1 MNLFPMTVAGALLSV
16 LALPAE
22 AQPPLKIERL
32 NAYQIWEDSG
42 ELSEKVP
49 KDTDQITANGDKG
62 SSTQMIVDTVVS
74 GPKGEVVEP
83 FGQLHVWA
91 DAVFPPEGQPAGLID
106 QTWPLNFV
114 GMSGLVYR
122 SVIVSHECQPFDFS
136 AQIIQGNKKGPV
148 VTRRLNIFCGD

>member
-1 MNLFPMTVAGALLSV
+1 MKLFAMTAAAALVA

-22 AQPPLKIERL
+22 AKPPVKIERL

-49 KDTDQITANGDKG
+49 KESEQITANGDKG

-74 GPKGEVVEP
+74 GPKGELVEP
-83 FGQLHVWA
+83 TAELHVWA
-91 DAVFPPEGQPAGLID
+91 AAVFPPEGQPANLVD

-122 SVIVSHECQPFDFS
+122 SVVVSHECQPFDFS
-136 AQIIQGNKKGPV
+136 AQLIQGNKKGPV